1 MSEVADK
8 EQESRIEPEFLV
20 TLNPRGNDG
29 GGVVEI
35 RGINQYKSHEDIQR
49 WLRACLLDVAVEF
62 RVLERTSG
70 V

>member
-1 MSEVADK
+1 MAEVVDK
-8 EQESRIEPEFLV
+8 EQVSEIEPEFIV

-35 RGINQYKSHEDIQR
+35 RGINQYKSHEDLQR
-49 WLRACLLDVAVEF
+49 WLRACLRDLAVEF